1 MKDEYVLYLDES
13 EFKASKTFAIAGIA
27 VKKENIDMLEMRV
40 NEIKKLIW
48 DDKYI
53 SENNPVLHCTELQ
66 KIFTNRKNILSSI
79 WKDCAI
85 IKKSTSDSI

>member
-13 EFKASKTFAIAGIA
+13 EFKASKTFAIAGIG

-66 KIFTNRKNILSSI
+66 KEK
-79 WKDCAI
+79 
-85 IKKSTSDSI
+85 